1 MTVHGVKDFVSAFE
15 CSNVFLIG
23 VDTPGQPMWAFTS
36 QQFSQWLQRILTLL
50 AVPGASLFTLKAF
63 RAGKATALAAAGYSI
78 GDSLRAGEW
87 SSRAF
92 LAYIDE
98 DAVDAAQL
106 LQQTLA
112 ASDEEGDS

>member
-1 MTVHGVKDFVSAFE
+1 
-15 CSNVFLIG
+15 
-23 VDTPGQPMWAFTS
+23 MWAFTS

-50 AVPGASLFTLKAF
+50 AVPGASSFTLKAF

-78 GDSLRAGEW
+78 GVIICAGEW

-92 LAYIDE
+92 LAYIDG

-106 LQQTLA
+106 LQQALA
-112 ASDEEGDS
+112 ASNDEGVL

>member
-1 MTVHGVKDFVSAFE
+1 
-15 CSNVFLIG
+15 
-23 VDTPGQPMWAFTS
+23 MWAFTS

-50 AVPGASLFTLKAF
+50 AVPGASSFTLKAF
-63 RAGKATALAAAGYSI
+63 RAGKATALAAAGFSI
-78 GDSLRAGEW
+78 GDILRAGEW
-87 SSRAF
+87 CSRAF

-112 ASDEEGDS
+112 ASDEEEDL